1 MIVAVLAALVGVAL
15 VLTVLYEAVQVM
27 QLPRRGQRRARLV
40 PLFFGATWGAW
51 SAVGRRFRND
61 VTREAFLSHYG
72 PLSMVLLLVLWSGSL
87 ILGFGIVQWA
97 VHHGG
102 PAPASFGDA
111 VYTSGTTF
119 FTLGFGDLTPTAPLG
134 KALAVIEA
142 GTGFGLIA
150 VIIGYLPVLY
160 QLFSRR
166 ETHVILL
173 DARAGSP
180 PTGVALLLRH
190 ARLESMGELDSLLR
204 EWERWAAELVESH
217 LSYPMLG
224 YYRSQYE
231 NQSWLAALT
240 AILDA
245 CAVMLTGLEGVRTF
259 QARMTFAAA
268 RLAVVEMVRVFRL
281 HPREHGGP
289 APVRPSR
296 LSGEEF
302 ARLQRCLAEE
312 GIPLTEPDAEETL
325 GAFRAAYEPFLVA
338 LAAYL
343 ISPLPPWTAPDAN
356 LDNWQRSRHGREVK
370 DLIDEA

>member
-1 MIVAVLAALVGVAL
+1 MIVAVLAAVAGAAL
-15 VLTVLYEAVQVM
+15 VLTVLYEAFQVM
-27 QLPRRGQRRARLV
+27 LLPRRGQRRARLV

-51 SAVGRRFRND
+51 SAVGRRFRNE

-72 PLSMVLLLVLWSGSL
+72 PLSMVVLLVLWSGSL
-87 ILGFGIVQWA
+87 ILGFGVIQWA

-111 VYTSGTTF
+111 GYTSGTTF

-134 KALAVIEA
+134 KALAVVEA

-180 PTGVALLLRH
+180 PTGVALLVRH
-190 ARLESMGELDSLLR
+190 ARLDSLPEVDALLH

-240 AILDA
+240 AVLDA
-245 CAVMLTGLEGVRTF
+245 SALILTGIRGVRAF

-268 RLAVVEMVRVFRL
+268 RLAVLEMVRVFNVHPGAAAAADPARL
-281 HPREHGGP
+281 P
-289 APVRPSR
+289 AT
-296 LSGEEF
+296 EF
-302 ARLQRCLAEE
+302 ARLRGCLAEE
-312 GIPLTEPDAEETL
+312 GMHFTDADAEATL
-325 GAFRAAYEPFLVA
+325 GAFRATYEPFLAA
-338 LAAYL
+338 LAEYL

-356 LDNWQRSRHGREVK
+356 LDNWQRSREGAVVK
-370 DLIDEA
+370 ELIDEV